1 MMYENFIID
10 DFLSDKELNSF
21 TYNNKEVFESSTGN
35 LTLYYQKLLT
45 SISIK
50 IAKHIG
56 NFSIRDAHI
65 YDLKQPYRLHCD
77 SGYTNNSYYTIII
90 PLDER
95 PQGGLF
101 IMNQWSDKAYSLDDY
116 YTQDYQS
123 VLSFNERKEKIHK
136 FNPDISLPDTLDF
149 QHIKDK
155 RGFSVKDYIQYEY
168 NTAIMYPGKYYHCS
182 QNVENFTS
190 KKSLAIFT
198 NETSYS

>member
-1 MMYENFIID
+1 MYENFIID

-21 TYNNKEVFESSTGN
+21 TYNNKEEFKSSTGN

-77 SGYTNNSYYTIII
+77 SGKTKTSHYTIIV
-90 PLDER
+90 PLDKQ
-95 PQGGLF
+95 PQGGIF
-101 IMNQWSDKAYSLDDY
+101 IMNQWADKAYSLDDY
-116 YTQDYQS
+116 YTQDWQS
-123 VLSFNERKEKIHK
+123 VLSLEERKEKIK
-136 FNPDISLPDTLDF
+136 EFDSNISLPDSLDF
-149 QHIKDK
+149 KHIKDK
-155 RGFSVKDYIQYEY
+155 IGFSVKEY
-168 NTAIMYPGKYYHCS
+168 FTYNFNQAIMFPSKFFHCS
-182 QNVENFTS
+182 QNIENFTG

-198 NETSYS
+198 DVK

>member
-1 MMYENFIID
+1 MMYENFIIN

-21 TYNNKEVFESSTGN
+21 TYNNKEEFESSTGN

-77 SGYTNNSYYTIII
+77 SGKTKTSHYTIII
-90 PLDER
+90 PLDKQ
-95 PQGGLF
+95 PQGGIF
-101 IMNQWSDKAYSLDDY
+101 IMNQWADIAYSLDDY
-116 YTQDYQS
+116 YTQDWQS
-123 VLSFNERKEKIHK
+123 VLSFEERKEKIRE
-136 FNPDISLPDTLDF
+136 FDSNISLPNSLDF
-149 QHIKDK
+149 KHIKDK
-155 RGFSVKDYIQYEY
+155 RGFSVKEY
-168 NTAIMYPGKYYHCS
+168 FTYNFNQAIMFPSKFFHCS
-182 QNVENFTS
+182 QNVENFTN

-198 NETSYS
+198 DVK